1 MRAVI
6 LNDFEAEVAIEEAR
20 DPEPADDEL
29 LVRAL
34 GSSVNAIDA
43 YEATGALTGT
53 DYDFPVTI
61 GTDFAGVV
69 ERIGEAVT
77 RYRPGD
83 EVFGFR
89 PYAGQREGTWAELIA
104 LPETHGFLA
113 AKPDRLDFTQ
123 AGAAPLAAVTALAA
137 LDPLEVSE
145 GDAVLII
152 GGSGGVGSFAIQLA
166 AGRGAEV
173 IAPGLAEDQEYLR
186 DLGATE
192 IVDREG
198 DVAATVRERHPD
210 GVDAMV
216 DVVSRA
222 PEDFDSIAAAL
233 REGGRG
239 ASAVHAAGEGPDRF
253 NVSGSSD
260 PARMERLGRLLDSGE
275 LRVPIQRTYPLERAG
290 DAVDDFLG
298 SHVQGKLAIS
308 IE

>member
-137 LDPLEVSE
+137 LDPVEVSE

-152 GGSGGVGSFAIQLA
+152 GGSGASA
-166 AGRGAEV
+166 ASRSSSPRA
-173 IAPGLAEDQEYLR
+173 AARRSSPRASPR
-186 DLGATE
+186 TRSTCE
-192 IVDREG
+192 ISVRPRSSI
-198 DVAATVRERHPD
+198 VRETSPPRCAS
-210 GVDAMV
+210 GIRTA
-216 DVVSRA
+216 STRWSTWCR
-222 PEDFDSIAAAL
+222 ELLRTSI
-233 REGGRG
+233 RSPR
-239 ASAVHAAGEGPDRF
+239 R
-253 NVSGSSD
+253 
-260 PARMERLGRLLDSGE
+260 
-275 LRVPIQRTYPLERAG
+275 
-290 DAVDDFLG
+290 
-298 SHVQGKLAIS
+298 
-308 IE
+308 